1 MSSILIVEDDQMI
14 AEIYQKKLSA
24 VGHQADIATNGAE
37 ALQRISEGRYD
48 LILLDLILP
57 DVNGVDFLRA
67 LREGK
72 KLGPGAKVAIW
83 TNLNESENKV
93 RALEAGAD
101 GYYVKSDYSPSKLVS
116 ELESL
121 MSGPTTPSGPSDA
134 AVSAPVGL
142 SA

>member
-1 MSSILIVEDDQMI
+1 MSNILIVEDDQMI
-14 AEIYQKKLSA
+14 AEIYQKKLSSA
-24 VGHQADIATNGAE
+24 GHRAGIATNGAE
-37 ALQRISEGRYD
+37 AMQRIGESQYD
-48 LILLDLILP
+48 LILIDLMLP
-57 DVNGVDFLRA
+57 DVNGADFLRA

-72 KLGPGAKVAIW
+72 KIGPGVKMAIW
-83 TNLNESENKV
+83 TNLNEPENKI

-121 MSGPTTPSGPSDA
+121 MSGPPTPSGPSDA